1 VIVAIDHE
9 RVSVGTEAT
18 VLGNADRDRDGFTVN
33 VQNPTGSGATVFVGG
48 ADVTTAD
55 YGYSLAAGSE
65 VAVELLKGEALYGIV
80 ASGTLTVNVLRI
92 GV

>member
-1 VIVAIDHE
+1 MAIDHE
-9 RVSVGTEAT
+9 RVSVGTTAT
-18 VLGNADRDRDGFTVN
+18 ALADAGRDRDGFTVN
-33 VQNPTGSGATVFVGG
+33 VQNPTGSGATVYVGG
-48 ADVTTAD
+48 SDVSTTD
-55 YGYSLAAGSE
+55 YGYALAAGTE

>member
-1 VIVAIDHE
+1 MAIDHE
-9 RVSVGTEAT
+9 RVSVGTSAT
-18 VLGNADRDRDGFTVN
+18 TLGNAARDRDGFTVN
-33 VQNPTGSGATVFVGG
+33 VQNPTGSGATVYLGG
-48 ADVTTAD
+48 SDVSTSD

-65 VAVELLKGEALYGIV
+65 VAVDLLQGEALYGIV